1 MQNININTIFNNDI
15 NSSNKPLSV
24 QTLIN
29 NNETEDVDLKK
40 LYKVHYEK
48 KKKLKECYNQIYKD
62 CLKKI
67 KKENEALK
75 CDTFFMIPGNIY
87 GIKEY
92 KKENCANFLI
102 EKIRKNNIDVFKVS
116 TDVLFITWI
125 NKINN

>member
-48 KKKLKECYNQIYKD
+48 KKK
-62 CLKKI
+62 I
-67 KKENEALK
+67 KRML
-75 CDTFFMIPGNIY
+75 
-87 GIKEY
+87 
-92 KKENCANFLI
+92 
-102 EKIRKNNIDVFKVS
+102 
-116 TDVLFITWI
+116 
-125 NKINN
+125 

>member
-1 MQNININTIFNNDI
+1 
-15 NSSNKPLSV
+15 
-24 QTLIN
+24 
-29 NNETEDVDLKK
+29 
-40 LYKVHYEK
+40 
-48 KKKLKECYNQIYKD
+48 
-62 CLKKI
+62 
-67 KKENEALK
+67 
-75 CDTFFMIPGNIY
+75 MIPGNIF